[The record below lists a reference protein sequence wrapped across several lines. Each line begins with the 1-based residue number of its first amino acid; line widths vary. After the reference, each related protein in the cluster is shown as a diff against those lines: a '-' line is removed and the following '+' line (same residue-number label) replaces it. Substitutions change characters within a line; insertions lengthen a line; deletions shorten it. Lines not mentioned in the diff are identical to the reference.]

1 MKRIL
6 VDTSIWIEYFKGNK
20 SVAAIIEDKDTNSVF
35 IAGPMLTELIQGMK
49 TESEKENFASCLEGL
64 LKLVIT
70 DLDWIDA
77 GMLGSSLRE
86 EGITVPLPD
95 LLIYTL
101 AKNNNCS
108 LYTLDKHFKTINDTT
123 AWSIDLIGL

>member
-1 MKRIL
+1 MKKLL

-20 SVAAIIEDKDTNSVF
+20 SVAAIIE
-35 IAGPMLTELIQGMK
+35 
-49 TESEKENFASCLEGL
+49 
-64 LKLVIT
+64 
-70 DLDWIDA
+70 
-77 GMLGSSLRE
+77 
-86 EGITVPLPD
+86 D

-123 AWSIDLIGL
+123 AWSMDLIGL